1 MPSRHEQVIDAY
13 PTIFEWAFQDLPDE
27 SRRANLASWLKRGN
41 GLYWIGGKRG
51 SGKSTLMKHIYDDHR
66 TRLCLERWTQMDEST
81 PVPLLMGTFFLLKQW
96 YSRTEVLNW
105 NASVSIVSNT

>member
-27 SRRANLASWLKRGN
+27 SRRRANLASWLKRGN
-41 GLYWIGGKRG
+41 GLYWISGKRG

-66 TRLCLERWTQMDEST
+66 TRLCLERWAQMDEST
-81 PVPLLMGTFFLLKQW
+81 PVPLLMGTFFF
-96 YSRTEVLNW
+96 W
-105 NASVSIVSNT
+105 NSGTLEQRS